1 MVSTSEPYATTRKK
15 KLNPLGHRH
24 RLRNVPTL
32 EYSNWP
38 DTMGPPRP
46 PYDLLGPAVPHS

>member
-1 MVSTSEPYATTRKK
+1 MPLLEKK